1 LLNISE
7 NAARTW
13 APDGRQAREKNGET
27 DWGQGVW
34 IGLLVGVLGL
44 WVEQISARISVHL
57 SNPQELAKDWG
68 VCKRTRTKDTLI
80 RTEKATAT
88 G

>member
-1 LLNISE
+1 
-7 NAARTW
+7 
-13 APDGRQAREKNGET
+13 
-27 DWGQGVW
+27 
-34 IGLLVGVLGL
+34 LGL

-68 VCKRTRTKDTLI
+68 VCERTRTKDTLI
-80 RTEKATAT
+80 RTETATAT